1 MALPVSKFLQEGHYV
16 DYTPS
21 GADCTGGTIVV
32 QGEMV
37 GLADIDIAE
46 DALGALRTDG
56 VWRVPKTAGT
66 GEELTAGAIV
76 YWDAGNVV
84 VTTTASA
91 HMILGNVVTAASA
104 SDTTV
109 DVLRVNQLTP

>member
-1 MALPVSKFLQEGHYV
+1 MMFSEHGGSVNCVAFSQDGKRVASA
-16 DYTPS
+16 S
-21 GADCTGGTIVV
+21 ADKTIK
-32 QGEMV
+32 
-37 GLADIDIAE
+37 
-46 DALGALRTDG
+46 
-56 VWRVPKTAGT
+56 VWDAGT

-91 HMILGNVVTAASA
+91 HMILGKVVTAASA